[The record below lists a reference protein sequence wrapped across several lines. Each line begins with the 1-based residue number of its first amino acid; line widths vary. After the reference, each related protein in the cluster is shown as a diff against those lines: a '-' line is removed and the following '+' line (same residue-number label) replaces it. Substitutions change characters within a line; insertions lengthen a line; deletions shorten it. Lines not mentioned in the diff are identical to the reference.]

1 MGPDLLD
8 SWKAIA
14 AYLKRDIRTA
24 QRWERTLRLPVH
36 RVPNSKLVFAYRTE
50 LDVWLA
56 QRTEVAEPASAEPV
70 APRRGRAWW
79 VAVGF
84 ALLALATVL
93 IWKISSPGP
102 IDSLA
107 VLPFTGDPNVDY
119 WTEGITEDL
128 INHFSQTHKL
138 RVVPR
143 SVAFTYKGRE
153 VDPGKAGRELNVRA
167 VLMGRVTQ
175 NGDRLNIQA
184 ELVDVARVSQLWGRQ
199 YSRPLAEII
208 QLQNEIARDVA
219 DTLQLGHQQPKRSTE
234 NNEAFQAYIKGRYY
248 WNRRTEKTLKRA
260 VEFFQTAIDLDP
272 AYALAYVGL
281 ADCFIVYSDYEVE
294 APRESGPK
302 AIAAAEK
309 ALEIDG
315 TLAEAHASLAFARMQ
330 YEWDWPAAE
339 RSFRK
344 AIELDPNYATA
355 HHWHSIYLE
364 SVGRTDQAVVAAK
377 RAQQLD
383 PVSMIITAQLGQA
396 LYFARH
402 YDEAIQEIRKALDMD
417 PNFVRG
423 HLFLGLN
430 YEQKRMY
437 KEAVAEIQ
445 RALELSGGSANVLGA
460 LGHVHAVAGDH
471 PKALQSVA
479 DLAELSKRRYVS
491 PFDIAVIYAG
501 LADTARAFEWLSKAV
516 DDRSSRVKL
525 LKVDPRFD
533 ALNGDP
539 RFAVLLQHIGL
550 K

>member
-1 MGPDLLD
+1 V
-8 SWKAIA
+8 
-14 AYLKRDIRTA
+14 
-24 QRWERTLRLPVH
+24 PVG
-36 RVPNSKLVFAYRTE
+36 LV
-50 LDVWLA
+50 
-56 QRTEVAEPASAEPV
+56 
-70 APRRGRAWW
+70 
-79 VAVGF
+79 
-84 ALLALATVL
+84 LLALAILL
-93 IWKISSPGP
+93 IGKNSTPGS

-107 VLPFTGDPNVDY
+107 VLPFTGDPKLDY
-119 WTEGITEDL
+119 LTEGIAENL
-128 INHFSQTHKL
+128 INQFSQTAKL
-138 RVVPR
+138 RVIPR
-143 SVAFTYKGRE
+143 SVAFAYKGRE
-153 VDPGKAGRELNVRA
+153 VDPRKAGRELNARA

-184 ELVDVARVSQLWGRQ
+184 ELVDVARVSQIWGRQ

-208 QLQNEIARDVA
+208 PLQNQIARDVA
-219 DTLQLGHQQPKRSTE
+219 DMLHVAPQRPKRSTE

-260 VEFFQTAIDLDP
+260 AEFFQNAIDLDP

-309 ALEIDG
+309 ALAIDG
-315 TLAEAHASLAFARMQ
+315 NLAEAHASLAFARMQ
-330 YEWDWPAAE
+330 YEWNWAAAE
-339 RSFRK
+339 TGFGK

-364 SVGRTDQAVVAAK
+364 SVGQTDEAVAAAK

-383 PVSMIITAQLGQA
+383 PVSIIITAQLGQA
-396 LYFARH
+396 LYFARR

-417 PNFVRG
+417 PNFARG

-437 KEAVAEIQ
+437 PDAVVEIQ
-445 RALELSGGSANVLGA
+445 RAFDLSGGNANVLGA
-460 LGHVHAVAGDH
+460 LGHAHAVAGNR

-479 DLAELSKRRYVS
+479 ELAALGQHRYIS
-491 PFDIAVIYAG
+491 PFDLAVIYAG
-501 LADTARAFEWLSKAV
+501 LADTERAFHFLSKAV

-539 RFAVLLQHIGL
+539 RFTVLLQRMRL
-550 K
+550 KM